1 MGSSLLAL
9 LLFAVL
15 TIVYFII
22 KYFMYNSSQLKIIAG
37 IYILLVIVTQYAIS
51 LSAIKTKC
59 GSNDYVAAFSVT
71 TFPWIFIFGILYIVM
86 AMFPSWKS
94 PFANTFGYGV
104 TRMAGV
110 RTLLVDNILK
120 KDAYK
125 QGGGSSIGR
134 KRLSKK
140 MTQRG
145 GNIEEEGDNS
155 GLSSMKELTKSL
167 QHIYSDPSLLINEI
181 TPENYE
187 TFWTRMKPLFK
198 SGAGDYK
205 DSLFKMILLKD
216 IISESIWYLLTGM
229 LVTSMVANSIANR
242 KCKFSID
249 DMKKSQDASEKAIAS
264 AANTKDADS
273 PKVYASKE

>member
-145 GNIEEEGDNS
+145 GNIEEGDNS

>member
-1 MGSSLLAL
+1 MGSSFIAL

-22 KYFMYNSSQLKIIAG
+22 KYFMYNSFQLKIVTG
-37 IYILLVIVTQYAIS
+37 IYILMVIISQYTIS
-51 LSAIKTKC
+51 LSSIKEKC
-59 GSNDYVAAFSVT
+59 GNNNYVAAFSVT
-71 TFPWIFIFGILYIVM
+71 TFPWLFIFGVLYIVM
-86 AMFPSWKS
+86 DMFPSWKG

-125 QGGGSSIGR
+125 QGGGSSYSR
-134 KRLSKK
+134 RRLSKK
-140 MTQRG
+140 MMQRG
-145 GNIEEEGDNS
+145 GNMEEDANNS
-155 GLSSMKELTKSL
+155 GMSSVKEMTKSL

-181 TPENYE
+181 TPDNYE

-242 KCKFSID
+242 KCEFSID
-249 DMKKSQDASEKAIAS
+249 EMKRSQDASERAIAS
-264 AANTKDADS
+264 AANAKDADK
-273 PKVYASKE
+273 PKIYESKE